1 MSGSLTVVSWPFMI
15 VTADWPCMTSAL
27 KAAET
32 DWARATNLRT
42 SVVLIAYMTT
52 NSTKRSVIRS
62 E

>member
-1 MSGSLTVVSWPFMI
+1 MI
-15 VTADWPCMTSAL
+15 ETADWPCMTSAL

-32 DWARATNLRT
+32 DSASWMNLRV
-42 SVVLIAYMTT
+42 SVLLMAYMTT